1 MTVRIRAEGVRL
13 LLIIPRFLLPIG
25 LRTAVRFGDEE
36 MSDSQKALML
46 ALSKALR
53 KMHWRRYRGL
63 ELVRISVSDG
73 TEIVIKL

>member
-25 LRTAVRFGDEE
+25 LRAAVRFGGEE

-46 ALSKALR
+46 VLSKAAR

>member
-13 LLIIPRFLLPIG
+13 LFIIPRFLLPIG
-25 LRTAVRFGDEE
+25 LRAAVRFGGEE

-46 ALSKALR
+46 ALSKAVR

-63 ELVRISVSDG
+63 EIVHVSVADG
-73 TEIVIKL
+73 TEVVIKL

>member
-25 LRTAVRFGDEE
+25 LRAAVRFGGEE
-36 MSDSQKALML
+36 MSDSQKAFML
-46 ALSKALR
+46 ALSKAMR

-63 ELVRISVSDG
+63 ELVRVSVSDG
-73 TEIVIKL
+73 TEVVIKL